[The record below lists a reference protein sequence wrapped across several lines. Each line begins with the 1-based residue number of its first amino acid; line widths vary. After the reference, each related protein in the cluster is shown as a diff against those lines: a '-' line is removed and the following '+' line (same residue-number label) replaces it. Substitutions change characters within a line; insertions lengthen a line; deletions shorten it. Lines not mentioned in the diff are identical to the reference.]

1 MQFKNSLTS
10 GLTILTSCALM
21 GMTSHFSMSADKR
34 HAHLLDAIC
43 TVESNCDDDAV
54 GDGGDSIGAYQIQ
67 YAYWKDATD
76 FDKSIGGSYQDC
88 KDSEYSRKIVL
99 AYWSRYAIIDRV
111 GEEVTDED
119 RARIHNGGP
128 NGYKRNSTNKYWTK
142 VKAVLTTT
150 KKGDNQ

>member
-1 MQFKNSLTS
+1 MHSKRILTS
-10 GLTILTSCALM
+10 GLAILTSCTLM
-21 GMTSHFSMSADKR
+21 GTTSICSMNADSTHDR
-34 HAHLLDAIC
+34 LLAAIC
-43 TVESNCDDDAV
+43 TVESNCNDDAV

-88 KDSEYSRKIVL
+88 KNSEYSRKIVL
-99 AYWSRYAIIDRV
+99 AYWSRYATITRV

-128 NGYKRNSTNKYWTK
+128 NGYKKNSTEKYWTK
-142 VKAVLTTT
+142 VKAVLTSTERR
-150 KKGDNQ
+150 Q

>member
-1 MQFKNSLTS
+1 MQSKRILTS
-10 GLTILTSCALM
+10 GLAILTSCTLM
-21 GMTSHFSMSADKR
+21 GTTSICSMNADSTHDR
-34 HAHLLDAIC
+34 LLAAIC
-43 TVESNCDDDAV
+43 TVESNCNDDAV

-99 AYWSRYAIIDRV
+99 AYWSRYATITRV

-128 NGYKRNSTNKYWTK
+128 NGYKKNSTEKYWTK
-142 VKAVLTTT
+142 VKAVLTNTERR
-150 KKGDNQ
+150 Q